1 MMKKT
6 NILLLL
12 ILVAFQLT
20 AQRME
25 NDIFGD
31 PTYESSDRN
40 YKANL
45 KKDIFDNLIF
55 TDNNKNELKFEKN
68 YLDAFYPN
76 LLTNSEAKFD
86 FFRHLISTYRHDA
99 SYQATYSIDIFNAVI
114 IKDNR
119 NYELKIGKDIFGNA
133 TYEEKGN
140 GDRLSIRKNLM
151 GEFEYDS
158 NRLVAKLKKDI
169 MNRWEYSDDSGNT
182 FEFGEATWNALK
194 RRFGTEEDILLYIIR
209 ELVHPSDRIH
219 PNR

>member
-1 MMKKT
+1 MKKIH
-6 NILLLL
+6 ILLFLLL
-12 ILVAFQLT
+12 ITLPLH

-55 TDNNKNELKFEKN
+55 TDNNKNELKFEKK

-76 LLTNSEAKFD
+76 LLTNGEAKFD
-86 FFRHLISTYRHDA
+86 FFRHLISTYRQDA
-99 SYQATYSIDIFNAVI
+99 GYQATYSIDIFNAVI

-119 NYELKIGKDIFGNA
+119 NYELKMGKDIFGNA
-133 TYEEKGN
+133 TYEEKRN
-140 GDRLSIRKNLM
+140 GEQLSIRKNLM

-158 NRLVAKLKKDI
+158 NRLDAKLKKDI
-169 MNRWEYSDDSGNT
+169 LNRWEYSDNSGNT
-182 FEFGEATWNALK
+182 FEFGESTWNALK
-194 RRFGTEEDILLYIIR
+194 RRFGTEEDILMYIVR
-209 ELVHPSDRIH
+209 ELVQQSDSIH